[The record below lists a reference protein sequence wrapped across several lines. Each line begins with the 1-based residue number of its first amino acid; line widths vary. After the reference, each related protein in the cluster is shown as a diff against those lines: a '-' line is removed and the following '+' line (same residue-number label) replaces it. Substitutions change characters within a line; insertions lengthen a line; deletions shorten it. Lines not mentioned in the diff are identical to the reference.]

1 MNAIAPQLDSA
12 IRYDESMSRHTSWR
26 VGGPADVFFTP
37 QSQEQLIGFL
47 REQSSSTPLTWIGLG
62 SNLLVRDRGIR
73 GVVIAI
79 TPALGGFEASEDG
92 VITVGAGLACT
103 VLARKA
109 VRLGLGPAEF
119 FAGIPGTIGGALS
132 MNAGAFHGETWN
144 NVETV
149 DVVDR
154 SGKVTTRNRDEYE
167 VAYRHIVAPVTDE
180 WFIAARFHF
189 AVDTDTNMS
198 RLTALIQERRDKQPL
213 GLPSCGSVFRN
224 PEGDHAAR
232 LIEACGLKGFRIGGA
247 EVSPKHANFI
257 INIGDATAADIETLI
272 EHVRAEVESVH
283 GILMQPEVR
292 VVGETS

>member
-1 MNAIAPQLDSA
+1 MNAIAPQFDSA

-79 TPALGGFEASEDG
+79 TPALGGFEASENG